1 VTASPNLDLVRS
13 ILGAWE
19 RGDYSSADWAD
30 PEIEYA
36 MVDGPEPGRWKGLAE
51 MAEAARKGLDAWKD
65 IRFEI
70 EEYRELDDE
79 RVLVLHH
86 ASGSGKASGLELGQM
101 RTNAAH
107 LFHLRRGKVTRL
119 VNYWDRDRALADL
132 GLAPE
137 GDASAASS

>member
-1 VTASPNLDLVRS
+1 VRS
-13 ILGAWE
+13 ICAPWE

-36 MVDGPEPGRWKGLAE
+36 MVELPEPGHWKGVAG

-65 IRFEI
+65 VRFEI
-70 EEYRELDDE
+70 EEYRELDDQ
-79 RVLVLHH
+79 RVLVLHR
-86 ASGSGKASGLELGQM
+86 ASGSGKTSGLALGDLGGKS
-101 RTNAAH
+101 AH

-132 GLAPE
+132 DLE
-137 GDASAASS
+137 E

>member
-1 VTASPNLDLVRS
+1 MASAHVNLVRS
-13 ILGAWE
+13 ILASWE

-36 MVDGPEPGRWKGLAE
+36 MVDGPEPGRWKGVAG

-65 IRFEI
+65 VRFEI

-86 ASGSGKASGLELGQM
+86 ISGSGKASGLELGQM
-101 RTNAAH
+101 RTNGAH
-107 LFHLRRGKVTRL
+107 LFHLHGGKVMRL
-119 VNYWDRDRALADL
+119 VNYWDRERAFADL
-132 GLAPE
+132 GLK
-137 GDASAASS
+137 G